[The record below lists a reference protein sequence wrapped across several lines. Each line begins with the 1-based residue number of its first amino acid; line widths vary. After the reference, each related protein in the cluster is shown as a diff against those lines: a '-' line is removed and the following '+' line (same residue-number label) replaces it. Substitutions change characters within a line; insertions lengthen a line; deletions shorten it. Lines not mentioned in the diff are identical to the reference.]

1 MIKKESFPPQRASEQ
16 VLEFDKILNV
26 ISRFSNSDTAQKSIL
41 EVHPLNNRKDIEKRF
56 GQIQE
61 IQRLSQE
68 GTPLKLSHFQDI
80 SQFIEKVKPEGAV
93 LDSSELIAF
102 MPVLRIISDVSLQI
116 GERDG
121 LPLLRELTS
130 HLTGFPGIL
139 ETMER
144 SLDNEGNIL
153 DAASTT
159 LSFLRTRIRSLDGRI
174 KKRLEEIVRERKVIP
189 FLQDNFV
196 TKRSERWV
204 IPIRMDSKGQVSGV
218 VHDVSK
224 SGETAFIEPLEIIGL
239 ANELENI
246 IAEEKAEEIRILRDI
261 CHRIRKVADEIE
273 AQFKTIV
280 YLDVLNSIARFTD
293 LLKMDVPQIND
304 SSVIKLV
311 RAKHPLL
318 MLLQKDGVIKEVV
331 PLDLSLGSE
340 NSVMVIT
347 GPNAGGKTITIKTV
361 GLLMLM
367 ALSGIPVPADSSS
380 AFPLVNELLVDIG
393 DEQSIESSLSTF
405 SAHISNISE
414 ILKKADSKT
423 IVLIDEL
430 GTGTEPVQGAS
441 IACAILRDLKEKGSL
456 VFATTHLT
464 DIVGFVYRTEGMVNA
479 SMEFDRNTLTPL
491 YRLTV
496 GEPGQA
502 HALDIA
508 RRYGLP
514 ESIIDFAKELQGNMN
529 VEFYNLLSEL
539 KEKRLQYEQAFNELQ
554 RQTNEIEKK
563 ERSLKERLAG
573 AERQKME
580 ILGKAYNEAQDII
593 MATKRQMYAIIEEIK
608 REKRREAIKKAEK
621 TQQQV
626 EEKLKEFRKE
636 ISLSMDE
643 IREGD
648 LVFVRSVGYDA
659 KIVKIDKNHNR
670 IKVMIGSRDIEV
682 PLSDISLK
690 RGKIPESAAVVKKDE
705 ETEEKIPSVLN
716 LVGLRVDEAL
726 SRLEPFLNHASLS
739 GLEEV
744 TIIHGIGTGALLKA
758 VRDYITG
765 HPLVT
770 QYRSGKQ
777 FEGGNGV
784 TIVIMK

>member
-1 MIKKESFPPQRASEQ
+1 MIKKESLQ
-16 VLEFDKILNV
+16 VLEFDKILNA
-26 ISRFSNSDTAQKSIL
+26 ISRFSNSEASQKSVL
-41 EVHPLNNRKDIEKRF
+41 EIYPLNDRKDIEKRS

-61 IQRLSQE
+61 IQRLSQK
-68 GTPLKLSHFQDI
+68 GAPLKLSHFQDI
-80 SQFIEKVKPEGAV
+80 YQFIEKVKPEGVV
-93 LDSSELIAF
+93 LDIGELIAF
-102 MPVLRIISDVSLQI
+102 IPVLRIISGISLQLS
-116 GERDG
+116 ERNS
-121 LPLLRELTS
+121 LYLLKELTA
-130 HLTGFPGIL
+130 HLTGFPDIL
-139 ETMER
+139 ESMER
-144 SLDNEGNIL
+144 AFDSDGNIL
-153 DAASTT
+153 DTASTT
-159 LSFLRTRIRSLDGRI
+159 LSYLRTQIRSLDRRI
-174 KKRLEEIVRERKVIP
+174 KKRLEEIVRDRKLIP
-189 FLQDNFV
+189 FLQDNFI
-196 TKRSERWV
+196 TKRAGRWV

-261 CHRIRKVADEIE
+261 CHRIRKVVDEIE

-280 YLDVLNSIARFTD
+280 CLDVLNSIARFAD
-293 LLKMDVPQIND
+293 LLKMEVSQIND

-311 RAKHPLL
+311 RARHPLL

-331 PLDLSLGSE
+331 PLDLSLGAG
-340 NSVMVIT
+340 NSVIAIT

-361 GLLMLM
+361 GMLLLM

-380 AFPLVNELLVDIG
+380 TFPLVNELLVDIG

-423 IVLIDEL
+423 IVLMDEL
-430 GTGTEPVQGAS
+430 GTGTEPVQGAA
-441 IACAILRDLKEKGSL
+441 IACAVLRDLKEKGFL

-479 SMEFDRNTLTPL
+479 SMEFDKNTLTPL
-491 YRLTV
+491 YRLAV

-502 HALDIA
+502 HALEIA

-514 ESIIDFAKELQGNMN
+514 ESIIIFAKELLGNVN

-554 RQTNEIEKK
+554 QQSNEIGKK
-563 ERSLKERLAG
+563 ERSLKERLAE

-580 ILGKAYNEAQDII
+580 MLEKAYNEAKDII
-593 MATKRQMYAIIEEIK
+593 MAAKRQIYAILEEAK
-608 REKRREAIKKAEK
+608 REKRREAIKKVEK

-626 EEKLKEFRKE
+626 EEKLKEFHKE

-643 IREGD
+643 IREGVV
-648 LVFVRSVGYDA
+648 VFVRSIGYDA
-659 KIVKIDKNHNR
+659 KIVKVDKNHKR
-670 IKVMIGSRDIEV
+670 IRVMTGSRDIEV
-682 PLSDISLK
+682 PISDISIK
-690 RGKIPESAAVVKKDE
+690 RGKLPESASVVKKDE
-705 ETEEKIPSVLN
+705 ETEENISSVLN

-726 SRLEPFLNHASLS
+726 SRLEPFLNHISLS

-758 VRDYITG
+758 VRDYITE
-765 HPLVT
+765 HPLVE
-770 QYRSGKQ
+770 QFRSGKQ
-777 FEGGNGV
+777 TEGGNGV
-784 TIVIMK
+784 TIVNMK

>member
-1 MIKKESFPPQRASEQ
+1 MIKKESLQ
-16 VLEFDKILNV
+16 VLEFDKILNA
-26 ISRFSNSDTAQKSIL
+26 ISRFSNSEASQKSVL
-41 EVHPLNNRKDIEKRF
+41 EIYPLNDRKDIEKRS

-68 GTPLKLSHFQDI
+68 GAPLKLSHFQDI
-80 SQFIEKVKPEGAV
+80 YQFIEKVKPEGAV
-93 LDSSELIAF
+93 LDIGELIAF
-102 MPVLRIISDVSLQI
+102 IPVFRIISGISLQLS
-116 GERDG
+116 EKNS
-121 LPLLRELTS
+121 LYLLKELTA
-130 HLTGFPGIL
+130 HLTGFPDIL
-139 ETMER
+139 ESMER
-144 SLDNEGNIL
+144 AFDSDGNIL
-153 DAASTT
+153 DTASTA
-159 LSFLRTRIRSLDGRI
+159 LFYLRTQIRSLDRRI
-174 KKRLEEIVRERKVIP
+174 KKRLEEIVRDRKLIP
-189 FLQDNFV
+189 FLQDNFI
-196 TKRSERWV
+196 TKRAGRWV

-261 CHRIRKVADEIE
+261 CHSIRKVVDEIE

-280 YLDVLNSIARFTD
+280 CLDVLNSIARFAD
-293 LLKMDVPQIND
+293 LLKMDVSQIND

-311 RAKHPLL
+311 RARHPLL

-331 PLDLSLGSE
+331 PLDLSLGVG
-340 NSVMVIT
+340 NSVMAIT

-361 GLLMLM
+361 GMLLLM

-380 AFPLVNELLVDIG
+380 TFPLVNELLVDIG

-423 IVLIDEL
+423 IVLMDEL
-430 GTGTEPVQGAS
+430 GTGTEPVQGAA
-441 IACAILRDLKEKGSL
+441 IACAVLRDLKEKGSL
-456 VFATTHLT
+456 AFATTHLT
-464 DIVGFVYRTEGMVNA
+464 DIVGFVYKTEGMVNA
-479 SMEFDRNTLTPL
+479 SMEFDKNTLTPL
-491 YRLTV
+491 YRLAV

-502 HALDIA
+502 HALEIA

-514 ESIIDFAKELQGNMN
+514 ESIIVFAKELLGNVN

-554 RQTNEIEKK
+554 RQSNEIGKK
-563 ERSLKERLAG
+563 EISLKERLAE
-573 AERQKME
+573 AEKQKME
-580 ILGKAYNEAQDII
+580 ILEKAYNEAQDII
-593 MATKRQMYAIIEEIK
+593 MSTKRQMYAIIEEIK
-608 REKRREAIKKAEK
+608 REKKREAIKKVEK

-626 EEKLKEFRKE
+626 EEKLKEFHKE

-643 IREGD
+643 IREGIV
-648 LVFVRSVGYDA
+648 VFVRSIGYDA
-659 KIVKIDKNHNR
+659 KIVKVDKNHNR
-670 IKVMIGSRDIEV
+670 IRVMTGSRDIEV
-682 PLSDISLK
+682 PISDISLK
-690 RGKIPESAAVVKKDE
+690 RGKLPESASVVKKDE

-758 VRDYITG
+758 VRDYITE
-765 HPLVT
+765 HPLVE
-770 QYRSGKQ
+770 QFRSGKQ
-777 FEGGNGV
+777 TEGGNGV
-784 TIVIMK
+784 TIVNMK

>member
-1 MIKKESFPPQRASEQ
+1 MIKKESFSPQRISEQ

-80 SQFIEKVKPEGAV
+80 SQLIEKVKPEGAV

-121 LPLLRELTS
+121 LLLLRELTS

-159 LSFLRTRIRSLDGRI
+159 LSFLRTRIRSLDGKI

-196 TKRSERWV
+196 TKRTERWV

-261 CHRIRKVADEIE
+261 CHRIRKVVDEIE

-304 SSVIKLV
+304 SFVIKLV

-361 GLLMLM
+361 GLLLLM

-405 SAHISNISE
+405 SAHICNISE

-456 VFATTHLT
+456 VFSTTHLT
-464 DIVGFVYRTEGMVNA
+464 DIVGFVYRTERMVNA

-539 KEKRLQYEQAFNELQ
+539 KEKRLQCEQAFNELQ

-563 ERSLKERLAG
+563 ERSLKERLAE

-580 ILGKAYNEAQDII
+580 ILEKTYNEAQDVI
-593 MATKRQMYAIIEEIK
+593 MATKRQVYAILEEAK
-608 REKRREAIKKAEK
+608 REKKHEAIKKVEK

-626 EEKLKEFRKE
+626 EEKLKEFHKE
-636 ISLSMDE
+636 ISLSMDK

-648 LVFVRSVGYDA
+648 VVFVRSVGYDA
-659 KIVKIDKNHNR
+659 KIVKIDKKHNR
-670 IKVMIGSRDIEV
+670 IRVMTGGRGIEV

-716 LVGLRVDEAL
+716 LVGLRVDDAL

-758 VRDYITG
+758 IRDYITG